1 MVSRRARINVW
12 EGWDVGAV
20 KSWLGEKDFIYLA
33 VSCHRH
39 KDFVL
44 FFSCPADS
52 LWRSPRGTQT
62 YREEI
67 WSKVSPDIYF
77 YLNRWIR
84 EEKQSRAKVQ
94 STNLSFGGSDHYSR
108 CTFYKIVCVCMG
120 VLGTYCPLYIV
131 FDFVRIATSQHSLH
145 ILWLWRPH
153 YIRETRQTDPLL
165 QKYKANI
172 TQMKTSTLY
181 DHRDKHTKTSVWTK

>member
-1 MVSRRARINVW
+1 MSCKLSWTQGFILSYLFLILQIFSNTPPAERRPTERKYSRRGNMIESFAW
-12 EGWDVGAV
+12 HF
-20 KSWLGEKDFIYLA
+20 L
-33 VSCHRH
+33 
-39 KDFVL
+39 
-44 FFSCPADS
+44 
-52 LWRSPRGTQT
+52 
-62 YREEI
+62 
-67 WSKVSPDIYF
+67 YF

-145 ILWLWRPH
+145 NLWLWRPH
-153 YIRETRQTDPLL
+153 YIRETRQTDPLR

-172 TQMKTSTLY
+172 TPPRTQMKTSTLY
-181 DHRDKHTKTSVWTK
+181 DHLDKHSKTSVWTK